1 MLDRLIE
8 SWLDSASERSYQSV
22 FCQMLAADG
31 HVVVHSTRHMPIEFG
46 KDVITVAPDHIPCAF
61 QLKGNPGG
69 RLTLTDFREVAPQLI
84 ELVTHPIVLP
94 GITRKQH
101 RCYLVTNGEIDEEV
115 HRSVSDLNLG
125 FENQG
130 YGPNRIELWPRGQLL
145 EMATRLGSSLWPSEL
160 EDMNTL
166 LELLVH
172 RGDDLLP
179 IDKLHRLLRRLL
191 RLEDSDAQKIR
202 AREVKRSVTSAAVLT
217 AVALRNFS
225 GKENHFAVLSA
236 WVLFIS
242 YAIAACERHQ
252 VSFDRAARK
261 SVQIAKTAI
270 LVALASMCDEIISNK
285 GLAPDRGP
293 EIAPMLRARGTLLY
307 GLMSLYWL
315 WASEDEWPNE
325 NHADFLRSWIPRN
338 YQHSLWGEGAIP
350 QMLAHYWFLSRTDA
364 GWNSE
369 YLLASLLS
377 AVVSLNTNY
386 SQQIFPSP
394 YFSFEDTM
402 RHQLWPFLGSG
413 PDPLQDETASGSSY
427 LTEGLLHLVVRSNMK
442 QTIKSIWPSITQL
455 GLMRYEPDNEWQ
467 YCLYR
472 NEGGQGI
479 MGQAPPTKAWSDLVE
494 EARDCR
500 VVRVPAPLLAEKFIL
515 ALFVLILPY
524 RATPEVLRYLGWKLG
539 TVWFVPP
546 PIE

>member
-1 MLDRLIE
+1 
-8 SWLDSASERSYQSV
+8 
-22 FCQMLAADG
+22 
-31 HVVVHSTRHMPIEFG
+31 
-46 KDVITVAPDHIPCAF
+46 
-61 QLKGNPGG
+61 
-69 RLTLTDFREVAPQLI
+69 
-84 ELVTHPIVLP
+84 
-94 GITRKQH
+94 
-101 RCYLVTNGEIDEEV
+101 
-115 HRSVSDLNLG
+115 
-125 FENQG
+125 
-130 YGPNRIELWPRGQLL
+130 
-145 EMATRLGSSLWPSEL
+145 
-160 EDMNTL
+160 
-166 LELLVH
+166 
-172 RGDDLLP
+172 
-179 IDKLHRLLRRLL
+179 
-191 RLEDSDAQKIR
+191 
-202 AREVKRSVTSAAVLT
+202 
-217 AVALRNFS
+217 
-225 GKENHFAVLSA
+225 
-236 WVLFIS
+236 
-242 YAIAACERHQ
+242 
-252 VSFDRAARK
+252 
-261 SVQIAKTAI
+261 
-270 LVALASMCDEIISNK
+270 
-285 GLAPDRGP
+285 
-293 EIAPMLRARGTLLY
+293 
-307 GLMSLYWL
+307 
-315 WASEDEWPNE
+315 
-325 NHADFLRSWIPRN
+325 
-338 YQHSLWGEGAIP
+338 
-350 QMLAHYWFLSRTDA
+350 MLAHYWFLSRTDA